1 MAKIEPRSSAGRPK
15 VRPLCSHVF
24 TYLSSI
30 FLHKDKDRERKNE
43 RARGRE
49 REKRTKENEVSNE
62 VFPLTLN
69 DNFFSFDNWSLQIQE
84 RERDDFDT
92 TKKTFLH
99 SKFVLNDKTQN
110 RIENKFSSRFL
121 VPKNEKKPCFEFLEF
136 LYLKRL
142 LLFQPLKPYDST
154 H

>member
-69 DNFFSFDNWSLQIQE
+69 DNFFSFWQLKFTNT
-84 RERDDFDT
+84 RERGT
-92 TKKTFLH
+92 TSTQQKKTFLH

-121 VPKNEKKPCFEFLEF
+121 VPKNEKKPCFEWCLD
-136 LYLKRL
+136 LNWHY
-142 LLFQPLKPYDST
+142 SII
-154 H
+154 